1 MVFVSVIYAR
11 LQGIGKSP
19 PGGLS
24 EPDALM
30 GIKVEQIVAK
40 IKGRIVAKF

>member
-1 MVFVSVIYAR
+1 MRVSR
-11 LQGIGKSP
+11 NFEGP

-40 IKGRIVAKF
+40 IKGGIVVKF